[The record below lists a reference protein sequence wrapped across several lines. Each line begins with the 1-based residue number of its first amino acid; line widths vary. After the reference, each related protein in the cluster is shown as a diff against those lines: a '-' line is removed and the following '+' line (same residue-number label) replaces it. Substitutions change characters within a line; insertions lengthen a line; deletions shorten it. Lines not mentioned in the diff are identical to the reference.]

1 MRRCRGRTQTG
12 VTRGVSHDM
21 VGEEAGDRAR
31 AEDTGQPGLIGPVCD
46 AREWPPAVQVRE
58 SSVKV
63 NAVAAVT
70 GARGMAFGGRGS
82 GLAGG
87 LGGVESERGCGWLTG
102 LCPEHWP
109 PPHTYVGVV
118 NRKGGSGQEHIQ
130 GGWESQRYF
139 KSGLLSFIS
148 KSC

>member
-46 AREWPPAVQVRE
+46 AREWPPAVRVRE

-82 GLAGG
+82 GPAGG

-102 LCPEHWP
+102 LCPEHCP
-109 PPHTYVGVV
+109 PPH
-118 NRKGGSGQEHIQ
+118 IC
-130 GGWESQRYF
+130 GWR
-139 KSGLLSFIS
+139 
-148 KSC
+148 